1 MFFEL
6 VSSLF
11 AIATEHG
18 NEYNTKE
25 NKIELVLKILHKFKN
40 QF

>member
-11 AIATEHG
+11 AIATEYG
-18 NEYNTKE
+18 NEYKTKE